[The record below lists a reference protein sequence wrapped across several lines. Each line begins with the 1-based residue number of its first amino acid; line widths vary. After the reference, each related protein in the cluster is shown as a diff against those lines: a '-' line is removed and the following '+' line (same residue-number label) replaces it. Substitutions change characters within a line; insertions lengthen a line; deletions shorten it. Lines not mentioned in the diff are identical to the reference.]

1 MAFAQS
7 VGTDDYLDIGLPD
20 SQEIL
25 RRLKDYEL
33 LRKMDLEKD
42 KTIENLE
49 GQVANLNRTRELDKR
64 EIEICQKMIEIKDKE
79 IAGLNRNFDQ
89 MKEIADRAIK
99 LSEVSKPTSNWQV
112 YGIAGMALFLAG
124 MLIGK

>member
-1 MAFAQS
+1 LAFAQS
-7 VGTDDYLDIGLPD
+7 ADTDDYLDIGLPD

>member
-1 MAFAQS
+1 LAFAQS